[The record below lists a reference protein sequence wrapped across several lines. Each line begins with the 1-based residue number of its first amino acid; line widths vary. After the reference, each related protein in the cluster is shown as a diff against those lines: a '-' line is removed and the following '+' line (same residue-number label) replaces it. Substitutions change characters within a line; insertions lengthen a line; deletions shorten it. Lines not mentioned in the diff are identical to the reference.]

1 MIVHDI
7 EQNTPGWF
15 QLKNGKPSGSNGHRL
30 VTPTGKAS
38 EGLEAYAQELAADLY
53 RGKPADTWA
62 GNKHTDR
69 GHELE
74 PVAADNYE
82 FMYGAKLRKVGFI
95 TDDNN
100 SYGVS
105 PDRLVG
111 RSGLVEIKCLDDKA
125 HIAALVH
132 YTEKRKAPPER
143 IAQCQ
148 MQLFTANK
156 KFVDLFYFNKNLPS
170 FKIRILPIKL
180 YFEMLDFQLED
191 VIKRRGEILNLLR
204 SI

>member
-1 MIVHDI
+1 MIFHDI
-7 EQNTPGWF
+7 PQQTPEWF
-15 QLKNGKPSGSNGHRL
+15 ALRSGMPTASEAHRL

-38 EGLEAYAQELAADLY
+38 EGLELYAQQLAADLY
-53 RGKPADTWA
+53 RGKPADAWS
-62 GNKHTDR
+62 GNEHTDR
-69 GHELE
+69 GNELE

-82 FMYGAKLRKVGFI
+82 FMYNAKLRKVGFI

-148 MQLFTANK
+148 MQLFTTGK
-156 KFVDLFYFNKNLPS
+156 KFNDLFYFNKNLPS

-180 YFEMLDFQLED
+180 YFEMLECQLED
-191 VIKRRGEILNLLR
+191 VIERRDVILKLLR
-204 SI
+204 SM